1 MKILHTAD
9 WHIGKMLYK
18 YDLNED
24 LKLFFDWLIDYVTT
38 ENIDL
43 LLVAGDIFD
52 LANPS
57 NRDIRFYYE
66 VLYRL
71 NQSKTKVII
80 TGGNHD
86 SISMLDAPKNIL
98 NSFQIQV
105 IGGVPDQIEEEIIPI
120 YDAENQLQC
129 VVLAVPFL
137 RDKDLRKSISAD
149 IEQNKAAIEK
159 AAIKAHYDQLVEIS
173 LSKYG
178 AETPIIAMGHLF
190 MQGAETSDSERDI
203 HIGNLG
209 GISSDIIHSR
219 IDYMALGHIHKPQR
233 IGKSDKI
240 RYSGSPIFLDF
251 SERNYEKQVIEI
263 KIEQQKIIDIQSIK
277 VPKNRELVKFSGDFK
292 KIEQQLMHYQPE
304 NRLTALVELEIVEDQ
319 FDPSIIN
326 LQNELTEAAPFGNYK
341 IIKTRLSFKNKLD
354 NKELLSDHE
363 HIMNFS
369 PKEVFQK
376 RLDTEIIDVTLRQE
390 LMEAYHILLEEM
402 QD

>member
-105 IGGVPDQIEEEIIPI
+105 VGGVPDQIEEEIIPI

-137 RDKDLRKSISAD
+137 RDKDLRKSVSAD
-149 IEQNKAAIEK
+149 IDQNKAAIEK

-178 AETPIIAMGHLF
+178 ADTPIIAMGHLF

-341 IIKTRLSFKNKLD
+341 IIKTRLSFKNKLE
-354 NKELLSDHE
+354 NIELLANHE

-376 RLDTEIIDVTLRQE
+376 RLDAEIIDATLRQE

>member
-105 IGGVPDQIEEEIIPI
+105 VGGVPDQMEEEIIPI

-137 RDKDLRKSISAD
+137 RDKDLRKSVSAD
-149 IEQNKAAIEK
+149 IDQNKAAIEK

-292 KIEQQLMHYQPE
+292 KIEQQLMHY
-304 NRLTALVELEIVEDQ
+304 
-319 FDPSIIN
+319 PS
-326 LQNELTEAAPFGNYK
+326 P
-341 IIKTRLSFKNKLD
+341 LSG
-354 NKELLSDHE
+354 
-363 HIMNFS
+363 
-369 PKEVFQK
+369 
-376 RLDTEIIDVTLRQE
+376 
-390 LMEAYHILLEEM
+390 
-402 QD
+402 

>member
-105 IGGVPDQIEEEIIPI
+105 VGGVPDQIEEEIIPI

-137 RDKDLRKSISAD
+137 RDKDLRKSVSAD
-149 IEQNKAAIEK
+149 IDQNKAAIEK

-178 AETPIIAMGHLF
+178 ADTPIIAMGHLF

-233 IGKSDKI
+233 IGNSDKI

-304 NRLTALVELEIVEDQ
+304 NRLTALVELEIVEDH

-354 NKELLSDHE
+354 NKELLADHE
-363 HIMNFS
+363 HIMNFT

-376 RLDTEIIDVTLRQE
+376 RLDAEILDATLRQE

>member
-86 SISMLDAPKNIL
+86 SISMLDTPKNIL

-105 IGGVPDQIEEEIIPI
+105 VGGVPDQIEEEIIPI

-137 RDKDLRKSISAD
+137 RDKDLRKSVSAD
-149 IEQNKAAIEK
+149 IDQNKAAIEK

-178 AETPIIAMGHLF
+178 ADTPIIAMGHLF

-209 GISSDIIHSR
+209 GISSDIIHCR

-233 IGKSDKI
+233 IGNSDKI

-263 KIEQQKIIDIQSIK
+263 MIEQQKIIDIQAIK

-304 NRLTALVELEIVEDQ
+304 NRLTALVELEIVEDH

-354 NKELLSDHE
+354 NKELLADHE

-376 RLDTEIIDVTLRQE
+376 RLDAEILDPTLRQE